1 MDVFLQQVL
10 NGLTLGGIY
19 GLVALGLT
27 LVYGIL
33 HVPNFAHGGFYMIGA
48 FVAFRPWWPGAG
60 ATGRPCWWRP
70 LPWPCWASPA
80 SG

>member
-33 HVPNFAHGGFYMIGA
+33 PVSYTHL
-48 FVAFRPWWPGAG
+48 
-60 ATGRPCWWRP
+60 T
-70 LPWPCWASPA
+70 LPTTPYV
-80 SG
+80 

>member
-1 MDVFLQQVL
+1 MEMFLQQVL

-33 HVPNFAHGGFYMIGA
+33 QLQAKIK
-48 FVAFRPWWPGAG
+48 RP
-60 ATGRPCWWRP
+60 RVIQR
-70 LPWPCWASPA
+70 
-80 SG
+80 